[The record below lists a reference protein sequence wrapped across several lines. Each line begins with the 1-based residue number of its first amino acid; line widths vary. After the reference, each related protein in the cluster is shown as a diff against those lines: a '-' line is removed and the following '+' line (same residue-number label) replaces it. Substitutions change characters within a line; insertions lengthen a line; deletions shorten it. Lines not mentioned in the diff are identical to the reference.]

1 MSTLSEIVKRSG
13 RSTQAD
19 LEWLNL
25 LIADWQLVADL
36 VFADLVLWVPTA
48 DESFVAVAHARPS
61 SAATVFY
68 RDITGEVVRKQWE
81 SSVRQA
87 FKTGEIVSRGS
98 AESYESTLTTFSAIP
113 VKRRLSKANDSV
125 TEAPIAVITRHTNL
139 AEAKVP
145 SKLQLNYLRCGADLL
160 QMVADGAYPDFS
172 NPTGPK
178 RGAPRANDGLLRLDV
193 NGVVT
198 FASPNGLSAFNR
210 LGAAGE
216 LEGKSLI
223 EATTPVLKSK
233 IKTDQSLPV
242 LLSGQ
247 AAWRADLDSKN
258 MALSVRAIP
267 LKAGGERIGAIVLC
281 RDVTELRSQEREL
294 ITKDATIREIHHR
307 VKNNLQ
313 TVASLLRIQSR
324 RTKSEE
330 TKAALAQ
337 AMRRVSAIAVVHDT
351 LATGLTQEV
360 NFDEVFDR
368 ILLMISEL
376 ASAHGQSVRT
386 IIDGKFGM
394 LQAEQSTPLAM
405 SLTEIVT
412 NAIEHGLA
420 ERSGVVHIS
429 AERRQKKLEIAVSNN
444 GEPIKPGTI
453 GTGLGTQIVRTLI
466 EGELRGSIHWSS
478 PAEGGARVAI
488 TIPL

>member
-1 MSTLSEIVKRSG
+1 VSTISEIVKRHG
-13 RSTQAD
+13 RASQAD

-25 LIADWQLVADL
+25 LVADWQLVADL

-48 DESFVAVAHARPS
+48 EGDFVAVAHARPS

-68 RDITGEVVRKQWE
+68 RDITGELVRKQWAA
-81 SSVRQA
+81 SVREA
-87 FKTGEIVSRGS
+87 FSSGKIVSRGA
-98 AESYESTLTTFSAIP
+98 AESYESTLTTFSAVP
-113 VKRRLSKANDSV
+113 VKRRLSKGNDHV
-125 TEAPIAVITRHTNL
+125 TEQPIAVITRHTNL
-139 AEAKVP
+139 AEAKAP
-145 SKLQLNYLRCGADLL
+145 SKLQLNYLRCGTDLL
-160 QMVADGAYPDFS
+160 QMVADGSYPDFS

-210 LGAAGE
+210 LGASGE

-233 IKTDQSLPV
+233 LKTDQSLPV
-242 LLSGQ
+242 LLNGQ
-247 AAWRADLDSKN
+247 AAWRADLDSRN
-258 MALSVRAIP
+258 MTLSVRAIP
-267 LKAGGERIGAIVLC
+267 LKANGERIGAIVLC
-281 RDVTELRSQEREL
+281 RDVTELRNQEREL

-324 RTKSEE
+324 RTKSDE

-351 LATGLTQEV
+351 LATGLSQEV

-368 ILLMISEL
+368 ILLMVSEL
-376 ASAHGQSVRT
+376 ASAHGQNVRT

-405 SLTEIVT
+405 SLNELVT

-420 ERSGVVHIS
+420 DRSGVVHIS

-444 GEPIKPGTI
+444 GAAIEPGSI
-453 GTGLGTQIVRTLI
+453 GSGLGTQIVRTLI
-466 EGELRGSIHWSS
+466 EGELRGTIHWSS